1 MGISRRGFLRS
12 GMALAAGSA
21 LGGTVRLSGA
31 STGPHRLIAK
41 PGSVPLLG
49 PDAPET
55 GVLAY
60 NGSVPGPVYRLRNG
74 EHFEL
79 EFDNALDRPTTVHWH
94 GLRVP
99 NAMDGVPVL
108 TQAPVA
114 PGGRF
119 RYAFTARNPG
129 TYWYHPHFQSAEQ
142 LDRGLQGVIIVE
154 DDDPPPVD
162 RELLWVLDDWRL
174 DGKGQITDDFGDLHD
189 ASHQGRFGNTATV
202 NGRVPVDVRVQA
214 GERIRLRLVNVAN
227 AWIFGLDFAGHTPTI
242 VAYDGHAVEPHRPA
256 GGRVVLGPSQRVDVI
271 LDLTG
276 APGERFEVIDRYYA
290 RQQYKLVDLVYTE
303 ERLRNGPRGESIAL
317 PAPDLPAPDL
327 GNAERHRITFSG
339 GAIGGMGSARLDGKD
354 TEIRQLAR
362 MGKVWAI
369 NGIVA
374 NRHDEPPML
383 ELRLG
388 RTYILEF
395 TNETAFPHP
404 IHLHGQPMK
413 VLAANGREPPQDQWR
428 DTLLLESRAEGAVAV
443 VADNPGRWMLHCH
456 IPEHQ
461 EAGMMAVVNVS

>member
-12 GMALAAGSA
+12 GAVLAAGAA
-21 LGGTVRLSGA
+21 LVGTGRLAAA
-31 STGPHRLIAK
+31 STGPRRLTAK
-41 PGSVPLLG
+41 AGSVPLLG
-49 PDAPET
+49 ADAPET

-174 DGKGQITDDFGDLHD
+174 DGTGQITDDFGDLHD

-202 NGRVPVDVRVQA
+202 NGRVPEEVRVRA

-227 AWIFGLDFAGHTPTI
+227 AWIFGLDFTGHAPTI

-256 GGRVVLGPSQRVDVI
+256 GDRVVLGPSQRVDLI
-271 LDLTG
+271 LDLDG
-276 APGERFEVIDRYYA
+276 APGERFEVVDRYYP
-290 RQQYKLVDLVYTE
+290 RQQYKLLDLVYAQ
-303 ERLRNGPRGESIAL
+303 ERLRSTPRGDPIAL

-339 GAIGGMGSARLDGKD
+339 GAMGGMRSARLDGKD

-362 MGKVWAI
+362 MGKVWARR
-369 NGIVA
+369 A
-374 NRHDEPPML
+374 AAARAPARP
-383 ELRLG
+383 
-388 RTYILEF
+388 
-395 TNETAFPHP
+395 
-404 IHLHGQPMK
+404 HLHPRVHERDRVPAPDPSTRTAHEGARGERPRAAAGSMARYLATGGPGGGHRGGGRRQPRA
-413 VLAANGREPPQDQWR
+413 LDAA
-428 DTLLLESRAEGAVAV
+428 LSYSRA
-443 VADNPGRWMLHCH
+443 PGGGNDGGHRGELSRR
-456 IPEHQ
+456 Q
-461 EAGMMAVVNVS
+461 R